1 MTVRLNQEALNHA
14 MDLLQRGVTT
24 HDGPEEWSEHAPT
37 IRQINDFI
45 ANHGIAEYAKWHLA
59 EDTEKLSDTRGR
71 YLFPYGDFTEVHR
84 CAVVA
89 GEDRAAQ
96 HNLPNIRT
104 AFSEVLAAIDDVGAA
119 APNVDRRR
127 VSNDTDHPVLS

>member
-14 MDLLQRGVTT
+14 MGLLKRGVTT
-24 HDGPEEWSEHAPT
+24 HDGQEEWSEHAPT
-37 IRQINDFI
+37 IRQISDFI
-45 ANHGIAEYAKWHLA
+45 ANQGIAEYAKWHLA
-59 EDTEKLSDTRGR
+59 EDTEKVSCARGR

-89 GEDRAAQ
+89 GEARAAQ

-104 AFSEVLAAIDDVGAA
+104 AFSELLAAIDDVGAA
-119 APNVDRRR
+119 KPSVDRRR
-127 VSNDTDHPVLS
+127 VGGNAHHRVLS